1 MLWLLMFGT
10 KGEELA
16 DNIGPDRV
24 EAGAGVLFGD
34 GLDTERL
41 LKTADTPSPNSKS
54 GEMLRGVFQTTPPVP
69 GSGRVE
75 GWTILARLTRSV

>member
-1 MLWLLMFGT
+1 MFGT

-24 EAGAGVLFGD
+24 EAGAGDLFGD

-54 GEMLRGVFQTTPPVP
+54 GEKLQGVFQTTPPVQ

-75 GWTILARLTRSV
+75 GRTILARLTRSV

>member
-1 MLWLLMFGT
+1 MFGT

-24 EAGAGVLFGD
+24 EAGAGDLFGD

-54 GEMLRGVFQTTPPVP
+54 REKL
-69 GSGRVE
+69 
-75 GWTILARLTRSV
+75 